1 MKTLLFWLLLV
12 TIVDADDENIRW
24 LVEYQGNVLP
34 EARWKSEGRIDA
46 NLETNGLRLK
56 DDGPAIGCYTAAW
69 QTDSERPEIIVEA
82 KLRVLNTT
90 GAVVSKPDS
99 KTIWPWRDGAP
110 VSLLISDGRHQEGL
124 VFYTD
129 RVSSWTD
136 RFVLMDTSSELHTY
150 RLVI

>member
-1 MKTLLFWLLLV
+1 MKTLLFLLLLV
-12 TIVDADDENIRW
+12 TAVAADENIRW
-24 LVEYQGNVLP
+24 LVEYQSNVLP

-46 NLETNGLRLK
+46 NLDSDGLRLK
-56 DDGPAIGCYTAAW
+56 NDGPAIGCYRAAW
-69 QTDSERPEIIVEA
+69 QTDPERLDIIVEA

-90 GAVVSKPDS
+90 GAVASKPDS

-110 VSLLISDGRHQEGL
+110 VSLLVSDNRHQEGL